1 MTTRGKVVAGIG
13 VVLLLAVGAGLLM
26 GNKGDIPIVGEILDP
41 EPATCP
47 LSGLEPRREAI
58 LQRSAVAIKVENASV
73 AYPLA
78 GLEDAEVVFEELVE
92 GGVTRFL
99 ALYHCSD
106 SDKVGPVRSARI
118 VDPAIMTPATRI
130 LAFSGANSHVLEAL
144 DAAEIVQLDEDNS
157 GGALSRVP
165 RAGISFEHTLYGD
178 ISELRKVARETY
190 DDSPPGDAY
199 SFGDLEPEGSRPA
212 AAVVIDFSGVT
223 NVRYEW
229 DGSRWLRYQAG
240 QPFMAE
246 SGEQI
251 AVDNIL
257 IEQHEVNLSSSISD
271 VAGNP
276 SVEIGDVTGEGKA
289 ILLRDGRRIN
299 GRWVRDT
306 IEGAVEFRTKSGE
319 ELLFAPGSIWVHLV
333 PSKSGDLKGSFSFE
347 RK

>member
-1 MTTRGKVVAGIG
+1 MTTRGKAVGGIG
-13 VVLLLAVGAGLLM
+13 AILLLAVGAFFLM
-26 GNKGDIPIVGEILDP
+26 GNKADIPLVGDILEA
-41 EPATCP
+41 EPKTCP
-47 LSGLEPRREAI
+47 LSGVEPRREAM
-58 LQRSAVAIKVENASV
+58 LGRSAVAIKVENAPV

-118 VDPAIMTPATRI
+118 VDPSIMTPTTRI
-130 LAFSGANSHVLEAL
+130 LAFSGANTHVLDAL

-157 GGALSRVP
+157 RGALSRVP
-165 RAGISFEHTLYGD
+165 RTGISFEHTLYGD
-178 ISELRKVARETY
+178 ISELRKVARESF
-190 DDSPPGDAY
+190 DDSPPGESY
-199 SFGDLEPEGSRPA
+199 PFGDMDTEGSRRA

-229 DGSRWLRYQAG
+229 DGDRWLRYQGG
-240 QPFMAE
+240 QAFMAE

-251 AVDNIL
+251 AVDNVL
-257 IEQHEVNLSSSISD
+257 IEEHEVNLSSTITD

-276 SVEIGDVTGEGKA
+276 SVEIGDVIGEGKA

-299 GRWVRDT
+299 GRWVRET
-306 IEGAVEFRTKSGE
+306 IEGAVEFRTKTGE
-319 ELLFAPGSIWVHLV
+319 DLVFAPGSIWVHLV
-333 PSKSGDLKGSFSFE
+333 PSKTGDLKGSFSFE
-347 RK
+347 RN